1 MPIRMIFFWQL
12 IFCVSAVI
20 TLVVPG
26 GHFAGPFFMALAGL
40 FYRQQA
46 QQRVPLTDPV
56 LQASW
61 TWLLAGFGV
70 MVITGIGL
78 SLWHPTHAGH
88 YEMYIPFVLFPAVA
102 WLIRAGRW
110 RAEPWLLCLSAGAL
124 LAFFY
129 AAYQVFALNI
139 ARAYG
144 TTNHPIPFGNTAI
157 VLSAVALVSGAMFPF
172 EGPHAQKKRLFV
184 CVAGVAGAGA
194 SLLSGSRGGWLS
206 LFIVGFTVAY
216 LATRHWPAWRR
227 HLCAAA
233 VMASLVLAGLLAP
246 SHLVKDRLVTGFQGG
261 IQWLKTGEVSDG
273 SVGMRMEIWR
283 LSLQVISEKPWFGH
297 GSVGAHGRWE
307 ELRNEPTSSPMLSQL
322 YEPDTKFVSFDNEWL
337 GTLAGGG
344 VVGALAALTAYLG
357 VWLAFWRWRSHA
369 DLQIKTLATIG
380 LLLPPIY
387 MEFGLTVSVFGTN
400 VFRSVFVM
408 LSVSL
413 LALMAVR
420 FNALKEAP

>member
-1 MPIRMIFFWQL
+1 MIFFWQT
-12 IFCVSAVI
+12 IFCASAVI

-46 QQRVPLTDPV
+46 LQRTPLTDPV
-56 LQASW
+56 IQASW
-61 TWLLAGFGV
+61 IWLLAGFWSL
-70 MVITGIGL
+70 VIIGIGL

-88 YEMYIPFVLFPAVA
+88 YEMYVPFVLFPAMA
-102 WLIRAGRW
+102 WLIRADRC
-110 RAEPWLLCLSAGAL
+110 RVEPWLICLSAGAL

-129 AAYQVFALNI
+129 ASYQVFELNI

-144 TTNHPIPFGNTAI
+144 ATNHPIPFGNTAI
-157 VLSAVALVSGAMFPF
+157 VLSAVALVAGAIFPF
-172 EGPHAQKKRLFV
+172 EGPHAQWKRFFV
-184 CVAGVAGAGA
+184 YIAGAAGVGA

-233 VMASLVLAGLLAP
+233 VIASLLLAGFLAP
-246 SHLVKDRLVTGFQGG
+246 SHLVKDRLVTGFKGG
-261 IQWLKTGEVSDG
+261 MQWLQTGEVSDG

-283 LSLQVISEKPWFGH
+283 LSFKVIAEKPWFGH
-297 GSVGAHGRWE
+297 GSIGAHTRWE
-307 ELRNEPTSSPMLSQL
+307 ELRKEPTASPMLSQL

-344 VVGALAALTAYLG
+344 IVGVLAVLSAYLG
-357 VWLAFWRWRSHA
+357 NWIAFWRWRSHS

-387 MEFGLTVSVFGTN
+387 LEFGLTVSVFGTN

-413 LALMAVR
+413 LALLSVR
-420 FNALKEAP
+420 FYALKEAS

>member
-1 MPIRMIFFWQL
+1 MIFFWQI
-12 IFCVSAVI
+12 IFCASAVI
-20 TLVVPG
+20 TLVIPG
-26 GHFAGPFFMALAGL
+26 GHFAGPLFMALAGL

-46 QQRVPLTDPV
+46 LQRTPLTDPV
-56 LQASW
+56 IHGSW
-61 TWLLAGFGV
+61 TWLLAGFWT
-70 MVITGIGL
+70 MVIIGIGL
-78 SLWHPTHAGH
+78 SLMHPIHVGH
-88 YEMYIPFVLFPAVA
+88 YEIYVPFVLFPAVA

-110 RAEPWLLCLSAGAL
+110 RAETWLLCMSAGAL
-124 LAFFY
+124 VAFIY
-129 AAYQVFALNI
+129 ACYQVFELSI

-144 TTNHPIPFGNTAI
+144 ATNHPIPFGNTAI

-172 EGPHAQKKRLFV
+172 EGPHAKWKRLFV
-184 CVAGVAGAGA
+184 CIAGVAGAGA

-216 LATRHWPAWRR
+216 LATQHWPAWRR

-233 VMASLVLAGLLAP
+233 VMACLFLAGFLAP
-246 SHLVKDRLVTGFQGG
+246 SHLVKDRLVTGFKGG
-261 IQWLKTGEVSDG
+261 MQWLQTGEVSDG

-283 LSLQVISEKPWFGH
+283 LSLQVIAEKPWLGH
-297 GSVGAHGRWE
+297 GSVGAHSRWE
-307 ELRNEPTSSPMLSQL
+307 ELRKEPTSSPMLSQL

-344 VVGALAALTAYLG
+344 VVGALAVLTAYLG
-357 VWLAFWRWRSHA
+357 VWVAFWRWRSHA
-369 DLQIKTLATIG
+369 DLQIKTLAAIG

-387 MEFGLTVSVFGTN
+387 LEFGLTVSVFGTN

-413 LALMAVR
+413 LALLSVR
-420 FNALKEAP
+420 FYALKEVQ